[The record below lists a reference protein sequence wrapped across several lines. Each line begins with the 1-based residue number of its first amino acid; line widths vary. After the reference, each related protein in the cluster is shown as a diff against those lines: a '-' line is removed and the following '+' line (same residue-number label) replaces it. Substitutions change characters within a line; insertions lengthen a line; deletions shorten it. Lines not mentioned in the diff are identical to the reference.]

1 VRTFLAVILVLTLA
15 SLSHAQEVRRL
26 GDGARQVVL
35 ADLETAPFPAQ
46 RLAGLHAWTGDPLTA
61 EAIEGKV
68 LVVLAWSNDEARSVR
83 LLPSLARLARSMP
96 EDTVFLAVHA
106 KEGWSGAR
114 AAIDAG
120 RVPVLC
126 AHDADGLMFSS
137 LRADE
142 HPNLYLIDRAGFVR
156 VADLDPRDLEKG
168 VRLLARETPDSAR
181 ADHPRRVQ
189 RLADLRKREGEPS
202 PGTNMPRT
210 PEAPAVAPDRG
221 PGSPAQPGPAPARP
235 GPEAYLSAPWPEFNR
250 NPINARDVQGRPLP
264 APLGNET
271 WLTDKPERPLNDH
284 VLVLDFWAIWCG
296 PCLRASP
303 TLDAL
308 QTRHPR
314 HLRVLAISGQASGS
328 RFPENPEAIRAHMR
342 AHPVSYAHLN
352 DLNQTIYKRLGIMA
366 IPHAVVIS
374 TDGIVRWQGNPLD
387 SRFVSVVEQ
396 VLAAD
401 PLIAARR
408 AAGD

>member
-1 VRTFLAVILVLTLA
+1 MRTFLAVLLALTLA
-15 SLSHAQEVRRL
+15 SSAHAQDVRRL
-26 GDGARQVVL
+26 GDGSRQIVL
-35 ADLETAPFPAQ
+35 ADLETLPFPAQ
-46 RLAGLHAWTGDPLTA
+46 RFAGLQGWTGEALTPDS
-61 EAIEGKV
+61 IEGKV

-83 LLPSLARLARSMP
+83 LLPAMARLSRSLG
-96 EDTVFLAVHA
+96 EDAVFLAVHA
-106 KEGWSGAR
+106 KDGWSGAR

-126 AHDADGLMFSS
+126 AHDADGLLFSS

-168 VRLLARETPDSAR
+168 VRLLVRETPEAAK
-181 ADHPRRVQ
+181 ADQPRRVQ
-189 RLADLRKREGEPS
+189 RLADLRKREGEPN

-210 PEAPAVAPDRG
+210 PEDPGAAPGRG
-221 PGSPAQPGPAPARP
+221 PGSPVQPGSAPARP

-271 WLTDKPERPLNDH
+271 WLTEKPERPLNDH

-308 QTRHPR
+308 QTRHRR
-314 HLRVLAISGQASGS
+314 HLLVLAISGQASGS

-342 AHPVSYAHLN
+342 THPVSYAHLN
-352 DLNQTIYKRLGIMA
+352 DLGQTVYKRLGIMA

>member
-1 VRTFLAVILVLTLA
+1 MRTLLAVLLALILSPPA
-15 SLSHAQEVRRL
+15 HAQDVRRL
-26 GDGARQVVL
+26 GDGSRQIVL
-35 ADLETAPFPAQ
+35 ADLETLPFPAQ
-46 RLAGLHAWTGDPLTA
+46 RLAGLQSWSGEPLTPA
-61 EAIEGKV
+61 SIEGKV
-68 LVVLAWSNDEARSVR
+68 LVLLAWSNDEARSVR
-83 LLPSLARLARSMP
+83 LLPSLARLARALP

-126 AHDADGLMFSS
+126 AHDADGLLFSS

-142 HPNLYLIDRAGFVR
+142 HPNLYLVDRAGFVR
-156 VADLDPRDLEKG
+156 VADLDPRDLDRG
-168 VRLLARETPDSAR
+168 VRQLVRETPETAK

-189 RLADLRKREGEPS
+189 RLADLRTREGEPN

-210 PEAPAVAPDRG
+210 PEGPEATPGRG
-221 PGSPAQPGPAPARP
+221 PGSPAQPGPAITRP
-235 GPEAYLSAPWPEFNR
+235 GPEAYLSARWPEFNR
-250 NPINARDVQGRPLP
+250 SPINARDVQGRPLP
-264 APLGNET
+264 APLGSET
-271 WLTDKPERPLNDH
+271 WLTDRPERPLNDH

-308 QTRHPR
+308 QTRFPR
-314 HLRVLAISGQASGS
+314 HLLVLAISGQASGS
-328 RFPENPEAIRAHMR
+328 RFPENPDAIRAHMK

-352 DLNQTIYKRLGIMA
+352 DLNQTVYKRLGIMA